1 MLLMENIM
9 KVKQELIP
17 EITEDLIRHEGIV
30 LEVYLDSEGL
40 FTVGVGHL
48 IKINDEEFK
57 KPLGHKITED
67 RARELFKQDLGTA
80 IAECEKLFP
89 KIDEYPDA
97 VQKVLVN
104 MTFNL
109 GRPRLSKFKNMIKA
123 VEAHDW
129 PKAADEMMDSRW
141 YRQVKGRAEEL
152 VEMMRNV

>member
-1 MLLMENIM
+1 MLIN
-9 KVKQELIP
+9 KELIP

-30 LEVYLDSEGL
+30 LKVYLDHLGL
-40 FTVGVGHL
+40 HTCGVGHL
-48 IKINDEEFK
+48 IKLGDDEFK
-57 KPLGHKITED
+57 KPVGYEITEE
-67 RARELFKQDLGTA
+67 RARELFKQDLGIA

-89 KIDEYPDA
+89 KINEYPDA

-123 VEAHDW
+123 VEAHEW
-129 PKAADEMMDSRW
+129 PQAADEMMDSRW

-152 VEMMRNV
+152 VEMMRNA